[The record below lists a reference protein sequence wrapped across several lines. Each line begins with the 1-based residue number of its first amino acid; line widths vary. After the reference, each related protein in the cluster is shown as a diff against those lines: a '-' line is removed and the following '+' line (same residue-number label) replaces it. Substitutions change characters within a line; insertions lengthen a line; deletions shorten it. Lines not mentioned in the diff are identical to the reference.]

1 MPALDMTFAAL
12 ADRPGAASSRAPD
25 ARRNTRRR
33 SRVAVRHVAQR
44 GFEASQGAREGGLVR
59 RTRVGREHYMQL
71 RAAPLKE
78 VARWTSQYERFWNQR
93 LDALGEFLNTQNQKE
108 HNDG

>member
-1 MPALDMTFAAL
+1 
-12 ADRPGAASSRAPD
+12 
-25 ARRNTRRR
+25 
-33 SRVAVRHVAQR
+33 
-44 GFEASQGAREGGLVR
+44 
-59 RTRVGREHYMQL
+59 MQL

-93 LDALGEFLNTQNQKE
+93 LDALGEFLNTQNSKE